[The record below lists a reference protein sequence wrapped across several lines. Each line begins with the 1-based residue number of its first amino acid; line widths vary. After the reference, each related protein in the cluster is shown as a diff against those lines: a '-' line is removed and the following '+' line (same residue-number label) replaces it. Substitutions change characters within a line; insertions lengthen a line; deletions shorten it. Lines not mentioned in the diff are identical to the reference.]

1 VATERKP
8 LSSRVDL
15 KEIVDQEAV
24 ANILVVEDDLD
35 FGEAVCEILT
45 ISGYRASQAADG
57 IAALQMLR
65 AGELPDLILLD
76 LMMPRMDG
84 WEFREALLRNK
95 RLKEIPV
102 IVFSAV
108 TEIAKPIKADRFLRK
123 PVAPEVLLS
132 AIPPLL
138 RPRSES

>member
-1 VATERKP
+1 MATERKRP
-8 LSSRVDL
+8 SSRVDL
-15 KEIVDQEAV
+15 KEMVDHAAV
-24 ANILVVEDDLD
+24 AKILVVEDDPD

-45 ISGYRASQAADG
+45 ISGYRASHAVDG

-95 RLKEIPV
+95 KLKDIPV

-108 TEIAKPIKADRFLRK
+108 SEIAKPIKADRFLRK
-123 PVAPEVLLS
+123 PVTPEVLLA
-132 AIPPLL
+132 AIQLL
-138 RPRSES
+138 LHRRSES

>member
-1 VATERKP
+1 MATERKP

-15 KEIVDQEAV
+15 KEILDQAAV

-95 RLKEIPV
+95 RLKDIPV

-138 RPRSES
+138 RRRSES

>member
-1 VATERKP
+1 MVDHAEVAK
-8 LSSRVDL
+8 
-15 KEIVDQEAV
+15 
-24 ANILVVEDDLD
+24 ILVVEDDADL
-35 FGEAVCEILT
+35 GEVVCEILT
-45 ISGYRASQAADG
+45 ISGYRASHAVDG
-57 IAALQMLR
+57 IDALQMLR
-65 AGELPDLILLD
+65 AGDLPDLILLD

-95 RLKEIPV
+95 KLKDIPV

-138 RPRSES
+138 RRRSES

>member
-1 VATERKP
+1 MATERKP

-15 KEIVDQEAV
+15 KEIVDQAAV

-95 RLKEIPV
+95 RLRDIPV

>member
-15 KEIVDQEAV
+15 KEIVDQAAV

-45 ISGYRASQAADG
+45 ISGYRASHATDG

-65 AGELPDLILLD
+65 VGELPDLILLD

-95 RLKEIPV
+95 RLRDIPV

-138 RPRSES
+138 RRRFES

>member
-1 VATERKP
+1 M
-8 LSSRVDL
+8 VDHA
-15 KEIVDQEAV
+15 AV
-24 ANILVVEDDLD
+24 AKILVVEDDSDL
-35 FGEAVCEILT
+35 GEVVCEILT
-45 ISGYRASQAADG
+45 ISGYRASHAADG

-95 RLKEIPV
+95 KLKDIPV

-108 TEIAKPIKADRFLRK
+108 TEIAKPIKADHFLRK
-123 PVAPEVLLS
+123 PVTPEVLLS
-132 AIPPLL
+132 AIQPLL
-138 RPRSES
+138 RRRSES

>member
-15 KEIVDQEAV
+15 KEIVDQAAV

-95 RLKEIPV
+95 RLRDIPV

>member
-1 VATERKP
+1 MATERKRP
-8 LSSRVDL
+8 SSRVDL
-15 KEIVDQEAV
+15 KEIVDHAAV
-24 ANILVVEDDLD
+24 AKILVVEDDPD

-45 ISGYRASQAADG
+45 ISGYRASHAVDG

-95 RLKEIPV
+95 KLKDIPV

-108 TEIAKPIKADRFLRK
+108 SEIAKPIKADRFLRK
-123 PVAPEVLLS
+123 PVTPEVLLS
-132 AIPPLL
+132 AIQLL
-138 RPRSES
+138 VRRRSES

>member
-15 KEIVDQEAV
+15 KEIVDQAAV

-45 ISGYRASQAADG
+45 ISGYLASHAADG

-95 RLKEIPV
+95 RLKDIPV

-138 RPRSES
+138 RRRSES

>member
-15 KEIVDQEAV
+15 KEIVDQAAV
-24 ANILVVEDDLD
+24 AKILVVEDDADL
-35 FGEAVCEILT
+35 GEVVCEILT
-45 ISGYRASQAADG
+45 ISGYRASHAMDG
-57 IAALQMLR
+57 IAALQILR

-95 RLKEIPV
+95 SLKDIPV

-138 RPRSES
+138 RRRSES

>member
-1 VATERKP
+1 MATERKP
-8 LSSRVDL
+8 LSSRADLTELVDH
-15 KEIVDQEAV
+15 A
-24 ANILVVEDDLD
+24 AGARILVVEDDLD
-35 FGEAVCEILT
+35 FGEAVC
-45 ISGYRASQAADG
+45 YRASHAPDG

-84 WEFREALLRNK
+84 WEFREALLRNRK
-95 RLKEIPV
+95 LKDIPV

-123 PVAPEVLLS
+123 PVAPETLVA
-132 AIPPLL
+132 AIQLLL
-138 RPRSES
+138 RRHSES

>member
-1 VATERKP
+1 M
-8 LSSRVDL
+8 VDHA
-15 KEIVDQEAV
+15 AV
-24 ANILVVEDDLD
+24 AKILVVEDDMDL
-35 FGEAVCEILT
+35 GEVVCEILT
-45 ISGYRASQAADG
+45 ISGYRASHAVDG

-84 WEFREALLRNK
+84 WEFRETLLRNK
-95 RLKEIPV
+95 KLKDIPV

-108 TEIAKPIKADRFLRK
+108 TEIAKPIKADHFLRK

-132 AIPPLL
+132 AIQPLL
-138 RPRSES
+138 RRRSES

>member
-1 VATERKP
+1 MATERKP

-15 KEIVDQEAV
+15 KEIVDQAAV

-45 ISGYRASQAADG
+45 ISGYRASHAMDG
-57 IAALQMLR
+57 IAALQVLR

-95 RLKEIPV
+95 RLKDIPV

-108 TEIAKPIKADRFLRK
+108 TEIAKPIRADRFLRK
-123 PVAPEVLLS
+123 PVAPEALLS

>member
-1 VATERKP
+1 VATERKRP
-8 LSSRVDL
+8 PSRVDL
-15 KEIVDQEAV
+15 KEIVGHAAV
-24 ANILVVEDDLD
+24 AKILVVEDDPD

-45 ISGYRASQAADG
+45 ISGHRASHAADG
-57 IAALQMLR
+57 IAALEMLR

-95 RLKEIPV
+95 KLKDIPV

-108 TEIAKPIKADRFLRK
+108 SEIPKPIKADRFLRK
-123 PVAPEVLLS
+123 PVAPEALLS

-138 RPRSES
+138 RRRSES